1 MLTTAVLIDAVHGAG
16 EGAGQREQVLHQI
29 ALNQPLVLRAMKG
42 AALASLR
49 SPAEQG
55 IAVVPL
61 LECSVGFAQLPQ
73 AQPQRIGQQGI
84 DHVQN
89 RTQARW

>member
-1 MLTTAVLIDAVHGAG
+1 M
-16 EGAGQREQVLHQI
+16 LHQI
-29 ALNQPLVLRAMKG
+29 ALHQQLVLREMEG
-42 AALASLR
+42 AGLTSLR

-84 DHVQN
+84 DHVQH